1 MKKQELIDL
10 SNWMRGNF
18 VALREIG
25 QTLMNTNAL
34 RGHQIL
40 GIAIGLDARAETLRK
55 RADDMILDVRVAYL
69 QEGGA
74 VLVVLP
80 DFLAAAT
87 PTKFAITCYAISGQH
102 SSCSMKY
109 ARELPNAEPGPVLEM
124 TKRHF
129 AQLYSTFNLIEA
141 DIHSQEF
148 DQ

>member
-10 SNWMRGNF
+10 SNWMCGNYI
-18 VALREIG
+18 ALREIG
-25 QTLMNTNAL
+25 QALMSTNAL
-34 RGHQIL
+34 RGRQIL
-40 GIAIGLDARAETLRK
+40 GIAIDLDARAETLRK

-69 QEGGA
+69 QEDDA

-80 DFLAAAT
+80 DFPAT

-124 TKRHF
+124 TKQHF
-129 AQLYSTFNLIEA
+129 AQIYSTFNLIEV
-141 DIHSQEF
+141 DIHSEEF
-148 DQ
+148 A